1 MNEFRMRLLSRHIP
15 GGFPKHVLI
24 PMEREQRAMQNHG
37 GQDFKTLASRGG
49 LGPDEAIAIM
59 EDRRW
64 QHMNVIELVDAF
76 RKYHWI

>member
-1 MNEFRMRLLSRHIP
+1 MS
-15 GGFPKHVLI
+15 
-24 PMEREQRAMQNHG
+24 NHG

-49 LGPDEAIAIM
+49 LGPDEAVAIM

>member
-1 MNEFRMRLLSRHIP
+1 MSEFKMPLLSMHIP
-15 GGFPKHVLI
+15 DGFPKHILI
-24 PMEREQRAMQNHG
+24 PTEREERAKKNHG

-49 LGPDEAIAIM
+49 LGPDEAVAIM
-59 EDRRW
+59 ENRRW